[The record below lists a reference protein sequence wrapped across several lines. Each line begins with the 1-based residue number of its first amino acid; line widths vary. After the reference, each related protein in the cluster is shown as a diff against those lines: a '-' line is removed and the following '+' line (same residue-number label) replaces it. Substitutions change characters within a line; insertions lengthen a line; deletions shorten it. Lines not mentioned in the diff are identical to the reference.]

1 MLKLFKILGVFLL
14 CLILIPL
21 IVISFLALPC
31 LVVFLLYEFGAS
43 DLVLV
48 SIGLLLLFSEVFT
61 TMFMIE
67 NWNKI

>member
-61 TMFMIE
+61 TMFIIE

>member
-48 SIGLLLLFSEVFT
+48 SIGLLLLFSEVFI
-61 TMFMIE
+61 TMFIIE

>member
-31 LVVFLLYEFGAS
+31 LVVFLLYEFGTS

>member
-67 NWNKI
+67 TWNE